1 MINFYDSNE
10 LLELKKKGT
19 RIEIKNDEKQ
29 ESLKQQNYYY
39 EQGRKEFGTVNDIII
54 TSLKVE
60 KMDKEVIEKMKK
72 YIQENNASKEQ
83 VYEQFDGTYN
93 KEYMYNL
100 IIEKKLI

>member
-1 MINFYDSNE
+1 MLIDKDDVYLIDFDYINFINNKGCIAKSGMEYDFC
-10 LLELKKKGT
+10 K
-19 RIEIKNDEKQ
+19 
-29 ESLKQQNYYY
+29 
-39 EQGRKEFGTVNDIII
+39 DIDDC
-54 TSLKVE
+54 L
-60 KMDKEVIEKMKK
+60 KK

>member
-1 MINFYDSNE
+1 
-10 LLELKKKGT
+10 
-19 RIEIKNDEKQ
+19 
-29 ESLKQQNYYY
+29 
-39 EQGRKEFGTVNDIII
+39 
-54 TSLKVE
+54 
-60 KMDKEVIEKMKK
+60 MDKEVIEKMKK

>member
-19 RIEIKNDEKQ
+19 VIEIKNDEKQ
-29 ESLKQQNYYY
+29 DSLKQQNYYY
-39 EQGRKEFGTVNDIII
+39 EQGRKEFGMVNDITI

-60 KMDKEVIEKMKK
+60 KMDKGIIEKIKK

-83 VYEQFDGTYN
+83 VYKQFDGTYN
-93 KEYMYNL
+93 KEYIYNL
-100 IIEKKLI
+100 IIEKKLV